1 MLWLSVF
8 TPVEYIFMP
17 QSALMKV
24 VSVILTTYNSAGYIE
39 QTVQSIQAQKGMGSL
54 FDLELIVVDDGSS
67 DDTVR
72 IIESMGIPCHT
83 TGKNSGGPN
92 KGRNIGLALA
102 TGDFICIADHDDLW
116 RPDRVRTLLPYLE
129 RVPVVSSGYTLTDES
144 TGRVEERVKPADKPF
159 IYYGNNETFIKRLS
173 RAKTGQNVY
182 LGSLMYRA
190 DLKDILFEEY
200 FGMVDY
206 DWLLRLFHHRD
217 SIEVCASLYDR
228 KVTGTNLSLNPFYR
242 RKDYYYSLMAIEEYE
257 DLYPEIVAASHRNI
271 QGSRARFYY
280 LLGDMPKAR
289 KYFIKSGMTL
299 KTLAYYLTTYLG
311 SEWVKRKFN
320 VFG

>member
-1 MLWLSVF
+1 MNR
-8 TPVEYIFMP
+8 
-17 QSALMKV
+17 
-24 VSVILTTYNSAGYIE
+24 VSVILTTYNSAGCI
-39 QTVQSIQAQKGMGSL
+39 QQAIQSILAQEGVGTL

-67 DDTVR
+67 DDTTSVL
-72 IIESMGIPCHT
+72 ETMGIPWHS

-102 TGDFICIADHDDLW
+102 TGDFICIADHDDHW
-116 RPDRVRTLLPYLE
+116 RPHRVRTLLPYLDQ
-129 RVPVVSSGYTLTDES
+129 VPIVSSGYTLTDEQA
-144 TGRVEERVKPADKPF
+144 GRVEERVKPADNAY
-159 IYYGNNETFIKRLS
+159 IYYRHNATFLKRLS
-173 RAKTGQNVY
+173 RANTGQNVY
-182 LGSLMYRA
+182 LGSLIYRA
-190 DLKDILFEEY
+190 ELKEVLFEEY

-206 DWLLRLFHHRD
+206 DWLLRLFHQRD
-217 SIEVCASLYDR
+217 SIEVCTSLYDR
-228 KVTGTNLSLNPFYR
+228 KVTGANLSLNPFYR

-257 DLYPEIVAASHRNI
+257 ELYPEIVAASQRKI

-299 KTLAYYLTTYLG
+299 KTMAYYLTTYLG
-311 SEWVKRKFN
+311 SAWVRRKFN

>member
-1 MLWLSVF
+1 MNR
-8 TPVEYIFMP
+8 
-17 QSALMKV
+17 
-24 VSVILTTYNSAGYIE
+24 VSVILTTYNSAGCIQ
-39 QTVQSIQAQKGMGSL
+39 QTIQSILAQEGVGSL

-67 DDTVR
+67 DDTTS
-72 IIESMGIPCHT
+72 ILETMGIPWHT

-102 TGDFICIADHDDLW
+102 TGDFICIADHDDHW
-116 RPDRVRTLLPYLE
+116 RPQRVRTLLPYLDQ
-129 RVPVVSSGYTLTDES
+129 VPIVSSGYTLTDEQ
-144 TGRVEERVKPADKPF
+144 TGRVEERVKPADKAY
-159 IYYGNNETFIKRLS
+159 IYYGNNVTFLKRLS
-173 RAKTGQNVY
+173 RANSGQNVY

-190 DLKDILFEEY
+190 ELKEVFFEEY

-206 DWLLRLFHHRD
+206 DWLLRLFHQRD

-228 KVTGTNLSLNPFYR
+228 KVTGANLSLNPFYR

-257 DLYPEIVAASHRNI
+257 DLYPEIVAASQRKI

-299 KTLAYYLTTYLG
+299 KTLAYYLTTYMG
-311 SEWVKRKFN
+311 SGWVKRKFN